1 MIRPKL
7 LILGAA
13 TFLAAHA
20 VEHGWSHWFYG
31 VYAPWFL
38 NSSRAVAFTAASL
51 MAIGAIVAL
60 ASADRRTW
68 LIAGLNLAAGATA
81 AMTVI
86 LFAVGPGTLFP
97 IAITI
102 GALVV
107 GISSIAGALAGAA
120 VRYAARR
127 APRA

>member
-1 MIRPKL
+1 MGGVVLRDRRRHVGARLRMAAARGRPEDAYQSRTHMIRPKL

-20 VEHGWSHWFYG
+20 VENGWSHWFYG

-68 LIAGLNLAAGATA
+68 LLAGLNLAA
-81 AMTVI
+81 
-86 LFAVGPGTLFP
+86 
-97 IAITI
+97 
-102 GALVV
+102 
-107 GISSIAGALAGAA
+107 
-120 VRYAARR
+120 
-127 APRA
+127 